1 VRNLLQPIENAVRA
15 NARNI
20 AKRLHS
26 ADPIVAPLVESG
38 EVKIVAAYY
47 SLDTGRVELLK

>member
-1 VRNLLQPIENAVRA
+1 MPCAQTHATSPNA
-15 NARNI
+15 
-20 AKRLHS
+20 LHS